1 MSVPQYTIH
10 PVAELFPAMSQAEFD
25 KLKADIAANGLRQPI
40 IIWKEQIIDGRHR
53 YAALKEL
60 GKWSGFY
67 EQELD
72 DDADPIAYA
81 ISVNLT
87 RRHLN
92 ESQRAMVAA
101 ELANMKHGGDRTPQD
116 TKSSI
121 ELLSDDKAASM
132 LNVGKASVKRAR
144 AVRKKAAP
152 ELANAVKEGAVSVSA
167 AADLADAI
175 PDKAEQA
182 AIVAR
187 GVKAV
192 QEEAK
197 KARERKKAAK
207 PKAAPKPPP
216 DPIHEPI
223 DEPKAATEKTPT
235 PSRFAAVV
243 ALWKQI
249 EDAMAEADKSER
261 LRIRFWLSDRLDDVT
276 SSEQNDGDT

>member
-1 MSVPQYTIH
+1 MSVPEYKIH
-10 PVAELFPAMSQAEFD
+10 PVAELFPAMAAAEFA

-40 IIWKEQIIDGRHR
+40 IIWQEQIIDGRHR

-60 GKWSGFY
+60 GRWSGFDA
-67 EQELD
+67 QELD
-72 DDADPIAYA
+72 DDADPISYA

-101 ELANMKHGGDRTPQD
+101 ELANMKEGRPPDNTPQICGV
-116 TKSSI
+116 SAAA
-121 ELLSDDKAASM
+121 AASM
-132 LNVGKASVKRAR
+132 LSVGKRSVETAAK
-144 AVRKKAAP
+144 VRKKAAP
-152 ELANAVKEGAVSVSA
+152 ELASAVKEGAVSVSA
-167 AADLADAI
+167 AADLADAV

-187 GVKAV
+187 GAKAV
-192 QEEAK
+192 QQEAK

-207 PKAAPKPPP
+207 PKAALKPPLE
-216 DPIHEPI
+216 PIHEPI
-223 DEPKAATEKTPT
+223 DEPKTATEKTPT

-249 EDAMAEADKSER
+249 ENAIAEADKGER
-261 LRIRFWLSDRLDDVT
+261 LRIRFWLADRMDDL
-276 SSEQNDGDT
+276 SSKSGDNG